1 MVNQGDLVD
10 AMAADESL
18 DLRGIPCPQNAA
30 KAVVKLSTMMS
41 GERLHVRVDDGE
53 PVDNVSA
60 SVEGEG
66 HKVILRQ
73 RQAGHSPT
81 APIWDLLIEVD
92 GQSLASTTEDP
103 T

>member
-1 MVNQGDLVD
+1 MVNQSPLVD
-10 AMAADESL
+10 DMSADESL

-41 GERLHVRVDDGE
+41 GERLHVSVDDGE

-66 HKVILRQ
+66 HKVVLRK
-73 RQAGHSPT
+73 RQAVSSAT
-81 APIWDLLIEVD
+81 APTWDLLIEVD
-92 GQSLASTTEDP
+92 GQASTSEDP
-103 T
+103 S

>member
-1 MVNQGDLVD
+1 MVNHGQFVD
-10 AMAADESL
+10 DMAADESL

-66 HKVILRQ
+66 HKVVLR
-73 RQAGHSPT
+73 RQQADGSLPT
-81 APIWDLLIEVD
+81 PTWHLLIEVD
-92 GQSLASTTEDP
+92 GQTSTTEDP
-103 T
+103 S